1 MTHRYARRKPSTTG
15 SLDLTLLRWTKLRSL
30 AVDLNISL
38 SDRIAELGGAT
49 HG

>member
-1 MTHRYARRKPSTTG
+1 MGRLILALLTWTRR
-15 SLDLTLLRWTKLRSL
+15 RSL

-38 SDRIAELGGAT
+38 NDRIAEIGGRH